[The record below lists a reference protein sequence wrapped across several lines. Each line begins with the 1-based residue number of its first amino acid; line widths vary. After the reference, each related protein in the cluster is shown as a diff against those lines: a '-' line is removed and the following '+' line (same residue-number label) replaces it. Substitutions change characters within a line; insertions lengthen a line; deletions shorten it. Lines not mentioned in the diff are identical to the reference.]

1 MQTVPDVATPAFQEV
16 ARPGKIIIANWKM
29 NVPNI
34 EEWASFPKFN
44 SEAVICPPLSLL
56 AVVSKGIPNIT
67 LGAQDTGEFGLPGQG
82 DLKVKYVIVG
92 HSDRRKAG
100 ESDEIIAGKAETAL
114 KAGLKVILCVGE
126 SKEVRALG
134 IESAKSFID
143 RQLKAD
149 LKTVPTDLF
158 PNLLVAYE
166 PIWAIS
172 TSLGAEADTPKNA
185 VEMINFMKE
194 VLPNLRR
201 ARFIYGGSVNAENAQ
216 GFLGLK
222 EIEGALVGGASLKAE
237 EFKKIISI
245 ADASN

>member
-1 MQTVPDVATPAFQEV
+1 M
-16 ARPGKIIIANWKM
+16 
-29 NVPNI
+29 
-34 EEWASFPKFN
+34 
-44 SEAVICPPLSLL
+44 
-56 AVVSKGIPNIT
+56 
-67 LGAQDTGEFGLPGQG
+67 GEFGLPPGRTGGQG
-82 DLKVKYVIVG
+82 DLRVKYVIVG

-126 SKEVRALG
+126 PKEVRAMG
-134 IESAKSFID
+134 IEGAKGFIEKE
-143 RQLKAD
+143 LKED
-149 LKTVPTDLF
+149 LKTVPADSYS
-158 PNLLVAYE
+158 NLLIAYE

-172 TSLGAEADTPKNA
+172 TTPHAEADTPENA

-216 GFLGLK
+216 GFLNRK
-222 EIEGALVGGASLKAE
+222 EIEGALVGGASLRAE